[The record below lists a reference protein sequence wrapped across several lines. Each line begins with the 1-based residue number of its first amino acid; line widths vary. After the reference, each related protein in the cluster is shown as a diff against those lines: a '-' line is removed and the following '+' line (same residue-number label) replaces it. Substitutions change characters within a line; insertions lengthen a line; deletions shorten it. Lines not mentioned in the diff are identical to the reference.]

1 MTFGENK
8 ISLWSKNVNQEGK
21 PLASSEIYLRVQAT
35 IKDVSPQVAYETMSD
50 SDKRQSWDPRMQQV
64 KKVSQTDNEVTQYYV
79 VRSSVPFIATRDV
92 VVRQQLMP
100 NYPSEGEFAYAFSS
114 TEDLE
119 QCPLVPR
126 FVRSENH
133 LTGYRFKPCPEVNG
147 TSMEWVQNIDVKGSI
162 PEWIYRRSGVSMQVN
177 VFRQMISAMEK

>member
-92 VVRQQLMP
+92 VVR
-100 NYPSEGEFAYAFSS
+100 
-114 TEDLE
+114 
-119 QCPLVPR
+119 
-126 FVRSENH
+126 
-133 LTGYRFKPCPEVNG
+133 
-147 TSMEWVQNIDVKGSI
+147 
-162 PEWIYRRSGVSMQVN
+162 
-177 VFRQMISAMEK
+177 